1 MLTDTRHMTL
11 RDLWRRGLDRRGVP
25 LPEGVARRVS
35 EEITARREAR
45 EEARRILRL
54 AQAERWGLVPG
65 ESKITLSWWGDEE
78 SASIEVG
85 SSRGLPTPGSH
96 AARAFAWAALVMKTR
111 HYLPTLTKGRAVAIL
126 GVDAAERAEWIFP
139 TYPAVACSEFY
150 GHAFLTE
157 MTGD

>member
-25 LPEGVARRVS
+25 LPEGVARRVG
-35 EEITARREAR
+35 EEITARRAAR

-54 AQAERWGLVPG
+54 AQAERWGLIPG
-65 ESKITLSWWGDEE
+65 ESKITLTWWGDEE
-78 SASIEVG
+78 NASIMIG
-85 SSRGLPTPGSH
+85 TSRHPAKAHSR
-96 AARAFAWAALVMKTR
+96 AARAFAWASLVMKTR
-111 HYLPTLTKGRAVAIL
+111 HYLPTLKEGHPVAIL

-157 MTGD
+157 MVGD